1 MQAKIKATGEVFNI
15 APYATVTLDNHD
27 SFGNSLEKSFEEVE
41 IMQEKSSDID
51 WEQRR
56 FELAKAAMMGIMG
69 NCDENLC
76 QMEIPKIVKIT
87 IKCADEMIK
96 QLKEEKQ

>member
-15 APYATVTLDNHD
+15 
-27 SFGNSLEKSFEEVE
+27 
-41 IMQEKSSDID
+41 KSSDID

-56 FELAKAAMMGIMG
+56 YELAKAAMMGIMG

-96 QLKEEKQ
+96 QLKEG

>member
-1 MQAKIKATGEVFNI
+1 MQAK
-15 APYATVTLDNHD
+15 
-27 SFGNSLEKSFEEVE
+27 

-76 QMEIPKIVKIT
+76 QMEIPKIVKLT

-96 QLKEEKQ
+96 QLKEE